1 MSKGQK
7 RGAMLGV
14 IAIACAVVGFLY
26 YQQTD
31 MLRTDNAYL
40 KSEHVYVNAQVSGA
54 IVDVKAEQHQML
66 QAGDIIFVVDPAPY
80 ELKVQQIEAEQ
91 RAFGIE
97 ITRKKSTLN
106 ELEAHKALLLEDL
119 RYAREEWKREQN
131 LTAKGLNAEHDL
143 DAKLHDM
150 QRAERAISVVEADIA
165 TALSELLGQAD
176 LAVEDHPTYRV
187 LQSQLE
193 QAKRD
198 VVNTVV
204 RSPINGMLIE
214 KPVLGTHAERGRPI
228 TSVVDV
234 DTVWVEANFLE
245 TDVAR
250 LKAGLFAEV
259 HIDTYPDKV
268 WRGRVASLSPA
279 TGAEFAILPPQN
291 ATGNWVKITQR
302 IPVRIELESSFT
314 DTVLRKG
321 MTAEVSVYPSGLPK

>member
-1 MSKGQK
+1 MV
-7 RGAMLGV
+7 GV
-14 IAIACAVVGFLY
+14 IAIAFAVIGFLY

-31 MLRTDNAYL
+31 VLSTDNAYL
-40 KSEHVYVNAQVSGA
+40 KSQHVYVNAQVSGA
-54 IVDVKAEQHQML
+54 IIDVKAEQHQML

-80 ELKVQQIEAEQ
+80 ELRVQQIEAEQ
-91 RAFGIE
+91 HAFAID
-97 ITRKKSTLN
+97 ITRKKSALN
-106 ELEAHKALLLEDL
+106 ELEAQKALLLEDL
-119 RYAREEWKREQN
+119 RYAREEWQREKD

-143 DAKLHDM
+143 AVKQHDL
-150 QRAERAISVVEADIA
+150 QRAERAITVIEADIT

-176 LAVEDHPTYRV
+176 LAVEDHPTYKA
-187 LQSQLE
+187 LQSQLD

-198 VVNTVV
+198 VTNTVV
-204 RSPINGMLIE
+204 RSPITGMLIE

-234 DTVWVEANFLE
+234 DNLWVEANFLE

-250 LKAGLFAEV
+250 LTPGLLAQV

-268 WRGRVASLSPA
+268 WKGRVASLSPA

-302 IPVRIELESSFT
+302 IPVRVELDSSNA

-321 MTAEVSVYPSGLPK
+321 MTAEVVVFPSQQK

>member
-1 MSKGQK
+1 
-7 RGAMLGV
+7 MLGV
-14 IAIACAVVGFLY
+14 IAIAFAVVGFLY

-31 MLRTDNAYL
+31 VLRTDNAYL
-40 KSEHVYVNAQVSGA
+40 KSQHVYVNAQVSGA

-97 ITRKKSTLN
+97 ITRKKSALN

-119 RYAREEWKREQN
+119 RYAREEWQREQN

>member
-1 MSKGQK
+1 MSKGKK

-14 IAIACAVVGFLY
+14 VAIAFTVIGFLY

-31 MLRTDNAYL
+31 VVSTDNAYL
-40 KSEHVYVNAQVSGA
+40 KSQHVYVNAQVSGA

-80 ELKVQQIEAEQ
+80 ELRVQQIAAEQ
-91 RAFGIE
+91 RAFAID
-97 ITRKKSTLN
+97 IARKKSTLN
-106 ELEAHKALLLEDL
+106 ELEAQKALLLEDL
-119 RYAREEWKREQN
+119 RYAREEWQREKN

-143 DAKLHDM
+143 AARQHDL
-150 QRAERAISVVEADIA
+150 QRAERAINVVEADIA
-165 TALSELLGQAD
+165 TALSEVLGQAN
-176 LAVEDHPTYRV
+176 LAVEDHPTYKA

-193 QAKRD
+193 QAERD
-198 VVNTVV
+198 VANTVV
-204 RSPINGMLIE
+204 RSPIAGILIE

-234 DTVWVEANFLE
+234 NNVWVEANFLE

-250 LKAGLFAEV
+250 LTSGLHAEV
-259 HIDTYPDKV
+259 HIDTYPNKV
-268 WRGRVASLSPA
+268 WKGRVASLSPA

-302 IPVRIELESSFT
+302 IPVRVELESSYAG
-314 DTVLRKG
+314 TVLRKG

>member
-1 MSKGQK
+1 MV
-7 RGAMLGV
+7 GV
-14 IAIACAVVGFLY
+14 IAIAFAVIGFLY

-31 MLRTDNAYL
+31 VLSTDNAYL
-40 KSEHVYVNAQVSGA
+40 KSQHVYVNAQVSGA
-54 IVDVKAEQHQML
+54 IIDVKAEQHQML

-80 ELKVQQIEAEQ
+80 ELRVQQIEAEQ
-91 RAFGIE
+91 HAFAID
-97 ITRKKSTLN
+97 ITRKKSALN
-106 ELEAHKALLLEDL
+106 ELEAQKALLLEDL
-119 RYAREEWKREQN
+119 RYAREEWQREKD

-143 DAKLHDM
+143 AVKQHDL
-150 QRAERAISVVEADIA
+150 QRAERSITVIEADIT

-176 LAVEDHPTYRV
+176 LAVEDHPTYKA
-187 LQSQLE
+187 LQSQLD

-198 VVNTVV
+198 VTNTVV
-204 RSPINGMLIE
+204 RSPITGMLIE

-234 DTVWVEANFLE
+234 DNLWVEANFLE

-250 LKAGLFAEV
+250 LTPGLLAQV

-268 WRGRVASLSPA
+268 WKGRVASLSPA

-302 IPVRIELESSFT
+302 IPVRVELDSSNA

-321 MTAEVSVYPSGLPK
+321 MTAEVVVFPSQQK